1 MISTEE
7 THVVA
12 FDHEFVELALRVS
25 DSFQT
30 QTQPAPKND
39 YSKAE
44 TWFAVPAGRMP
55 AQSI

>member
-1 MISTEE
+1 MSLLSITSLLSLLF
-7 THVVA
+7 A
-12 FDHEFVELALRVS
+12 SLIP
-25 DSFQT
+25 FQT